1 MPCLNLCMYISFSF
15 LFLAILFLSTK
26 ISCCVGLS
34 HSITKTKNF
43 HGHTRIRWL
52 HKSRQGKL
60 LAMVLCSPRQPQP
73 EAAEIERERERETQ
87 PNRSFCSKQRNKP
100 QGRFSI
106 SWPFFIVY
114 FFFSPVSLNNLLFFF
129 FSYFWNYLCY
139 LH

>member
-1 MPCLNLCMYISFSF
+1 MLINMPCLNLCMYISFSF

-73 EAAEIERERERETQ
+73 EAAEIERERERDPTKPLVLFQ
-87 PNRSFCSKQRNKP
+87 TKKQASGEVFNFLTLFYR
-100 QGRFSI
+100 
-106 SWPFFIVY
+106 
-114 FFFSPVSLNNLLFFF
+114 LFFF
-129 FSYFWNYLCY
+129 FPCVLK
-139 LH
+139 